1 MGFAGYIIILLCL
14 ALWGA
19 LAGWRNGLLSQTGSM
34 LGVAFGIAGVRFLLP
49 EFAPTVEGWLSAFPV
64 VPCPEYLVASVGTAI
79 IYVAFYLLFLLC
91 GLVLNKIVK
100 VLAVK
105 PFDSIL
111 GLVFGL
117 FKWLM
122 MVSVA
127 YNAVLG
133 ISQSGALLDLSRAGD
148 GNPVELV
155 MELSP
160 AIFSTPSPDELHH
173 RMQLIEAR
181 KISQLVILPEEE
193 ANKGSV

>member
-1 MGFAGYIIILLCL
+1 MGSAGYIIILLCL

-19 LAGWRNGLLSQTGSM
+19 MAGWRSGLMSQIGSV

-49 EFAPTVEGWLSAFPV
+49 EFAPTVEDWLCHFPEV
-64 VPCPEYLVASVGTAI
+64 ACPEYPVASVGALI
-79 IYVAFYLLFLLC
+79 IYMGFYVLFLVC
-91 GLVLNKIVK
+91 GIPLRKLLKP
-100 VLAVK
+100 LAVK
-105 PFDSIL
+105 PLDSVG
-111 GLVFGL
+111 GLIFGV

-122 MVSVA
+122 MVSVW

-133 ISQSGALLDLSRAGD
+133 VTESGALLRLSHEGD

-160 AIFSTPSPDELHH
+160 AVFSTPSPDELHH

-181 KISQLVILPEEE
+181 KISLLEISADPE
-193 ANKGSV
+193 ANKG